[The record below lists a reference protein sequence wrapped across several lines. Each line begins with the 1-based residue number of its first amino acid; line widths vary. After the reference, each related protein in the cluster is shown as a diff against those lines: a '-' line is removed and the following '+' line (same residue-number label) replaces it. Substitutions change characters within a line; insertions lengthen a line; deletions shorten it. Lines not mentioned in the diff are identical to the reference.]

1 MGNSKSKSDVVHNA
15 DPQIRIVNN
24 QNYHSELLE
33 QHELL
38 LFYIAAVV
46 TIQLMLTL
54 YAMLKR
60 RERKRAF
67 KLAKSI
73 ENLAEVR

>member
-1 MGNSKSKSDVVHNA
+1 MGKTVSKSDVVHNA
-15 DPQIRIVNN
+15 DPQIRIVNT
-24 QNYHSELLE
+24 QEYHTALLE

-38 LFYIAAVV
+38 IYVIAVV
-46 TIQLMLTL
+46 VVIHLLLTL

-67 KLAKSI
+67 AVAKSMERI
-73 ENLAEVR
+73 VEV